1 MDWQVTRINQ
11 EVKRYDKT
19 LFAHRNMNNT
29 ILILRKADR
38 LEASDYNQIEPNLA
52 SLNPQLILALTDN
65 WKANGK
71 NCDRGIE
78 PVMQMIRSMDTWSKE
93 DQLPIMRKK
102 REEEEEQKKRS
113 FRNNVGALAADIRKD
128 FAKATNDIS
137 TNL

>member
-1 MDWQVTRINQ
+1 
-11 EVKRYDKT
+11 
-19 LFAHRNMNNT
+19 
-29 ILILRKADR
+29 
-38 LEASDYNQIEPNLA
+38 
-52 SLNPQLILALTDN
+52 
-65 WKANGK
+65 
-71 NCDRGIE
+71 
-78 PVMQMIRSMDTWSKE
+78 MQMIRSMDTWSKE